1 MALNVVVLV
10 GGVGG
15 AKLAYGLAQIIPPE
29 NLTVIVNTGDDFWYY
44 GLRICPDLDT
54 IMYTLAGVVDTTN
67 GWGVS
72 GDTVNLLDGLRRYGE
87 DAWFRLG
94 DQDVATHLL
103 RTQALRDGESLTAIT
118 ARLARALGV
127 KLTLLPM
134 TDEPVATMV
143 NTVEY
148 GEIEFQEYFVRYR
161 WQPVIKSLRW
171 AGMEAARMSPAVC
184 HALEQ
189 ADVILIGPSN
199 PWLSIDPIL
208 AVPGLRDL
216 IVSRSVPRVAVTPIV
231 GGRALKGP
239 AAKLMVELGYNPSPQ
254 TVVQH
259 YGDVINGFV
268 YDVSDSHLRLTLPHV
283 VGFETIMKSDNDKLF
298 LAQNVIEWIK
308 SWASF

>member
-54 IMYTLAGVVDTTN
+54 IMYTLAGVVDATN
-67 GWGVS
+67 GWGVG
-72 GDTVNLLDGLRRYGE
+72 GDTLNLLDALRRYGE
-87 DAWFRLG
+87 AVWFRLG

-103 RTQALRDGESLTAIT
+103 RTEALHGGEPLTAIT
-118 ARLARALGV
+118 ARLAGALGV
-127 KLTLLPM
+127 NPTLLPM
-134 TDEPVATMV
+134 TDDPVATMV
-143 NTVEY
+143 NTVEH
-148 GEIEFQEYFVRYR
+148 GEIEFQTYFVRYR
-161 WQPVIKSLRW
+161 WQPTIQSLRL
-171 AGMEAARMSPAVC
+171 AGIESARMTPAVYR
-184 HALEQ
+184 ALEQ

-216 IVSRSVPRVAVTPIV
+216 ITSRSIPRVAVTPIV

-239 AAKLMVELGYNPSPQ
+239 AAKLMVELGYDPSPQ
-254 TVVQH
+254 AVVQH
-259 YGDVINGFV
+259 YGEVINGFV
-268 YDVSDSHLRLTLPHV
+268 YDKSDDPGPLSLPHV
-283 VGFETIMKSDNDKLF
+283 AGFETIMKSDNDKIF

-308 SWASF
+308 SWVSF